1 MALPVVSVLIV
12 FLLTTSKEQD
22 EGVFPVELGE
32 KRGFSDFGK
41 ISIAPMVSLYT
52 SGARPTI

>member
-1 MALPVVSVLIV
+1 MALPIVSVLMV

-22 EGVFPVELGE
+22 EGAFPVVLGE
-32 KRGFSDFGK
+32 KRGFSGLGK
-41 ISIAPMVSLYT
+41 ISFASMLSLCK

>member
-22 EGVFPVELGE
+22 EGAFPVVLGE
-32 KRGFSDFGK
+32 KRGFSDLGK
-41 ISIAPMVSLYT
+41 ISFASMLSLYK
-52 SGARPTI
+52 